1 MGSLLEELMAY
12 NPNFI
17 KECEKEEKLIAD
29 LKEKNMSVYDKRYVI
44 RDYHFKHLDG
54 VGALHS
60 VSKEELCDV
69 LELNNDELALL
80 QAYHHNNYF
89 AYANEQIVK
98 HKLKQGKNGFI
109 DLTKYAKRCSVT
121 PEDLE
126 KKVVDIFYQRVK
138 ANNPI
143 SGSVAFAFNREA
155 GCNKELLVDYANAKY
170 KSYEDLNKNPEYYAQ
185 LHKNLETFLS
195 YFGSI
200 NRIDSTAG
208 FQHLPL
214 GKANGKDSVKYSM
227 DLYED
232 LKLGRLSFDEVTESL
247 KENYHLFFFEY

>member
-17 KECEKEEKLIAD
+17 KECEKEEKIIAD

-80 QAYHHNNYF
+80 QVYHFNKYLS
-89 AYANEQIVK
+89 YSNEQIVK
-98 HKLKQGKNGFI
+98 HKLKQEKYGFI
-109 DLTKYAKRCSVT
+109 DINKYAKRCSVT

-170 KSYEDLNKNPEYYAQ
+170 KNYEAVKKDPKHYAQ
-185 LHKNLETFLS
+185 IHIKFDSFLS
-195 YFGSI
+195 SFGSTE
-200 NRIDSTAG
+200 RIDSTVG
-208 FQHLPL
+208 FQHALL
-214 GKANGKDSVKYSM
+214 GKVNGKDSTEYRM
-227 DLYED
+227 DLCEN
-232 LKLGRLSFDEVTESL
+232 LKLGRLSFEEVAESL
-247 KENYHLFFFEY
+247 RENYHIFFFEY

>member
-17 KECEKEEKLIAD
+17 KECEKEEKIIAD
-29 LKEKNMSVYDKRYVI
+29 LKEKNMSVYDKKEFI
-44 RDYHFKHLDG
+44 RDYQVRHLDG

-69 LELNNDELALL
+69 LGLNNDELALL

-89 AYANEQIVK
+89 AYANKQMVK
-98 HKLKQGKNGFI
+98 HKLKQENYGFI
-109 DLTKYAKRCSVT
+109 DINKYAKRCSVT

-143 SGSVAFAFNREA
+143 SGNVAFTFNLEV

-170 KSYEDLNKNPEYYAQ
+170 KNYEDIKKNPKYYAQ
-185 LHKNLETFLS
+185 LHVNLDSFLS
-195 YFGSI
+195 SFSSPP
-200 NRIDSTAG
+200 RIDSTAG
-208 FQHLPL
+208 FQHALL
-214 GKANGKDSVKYSM
+214 GKANGKDSAKYEM
-227 DLYED
+227 DLCED
-232 LKLGRLSFDEVTESL
+232 FKLGRLSFEEAAESL
-247 KENYHLFFFEY
+247 RENFHVFFFEY